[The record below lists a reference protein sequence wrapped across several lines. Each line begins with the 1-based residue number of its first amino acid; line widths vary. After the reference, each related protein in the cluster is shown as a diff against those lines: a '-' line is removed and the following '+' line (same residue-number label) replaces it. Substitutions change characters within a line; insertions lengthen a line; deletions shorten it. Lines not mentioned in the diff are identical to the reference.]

1 MLLEH
6 EMNSYPNLLFS
17 AFVGKIDLGVI
28 VLDDDLRIHCW
39 NDFVGQRSHKNL
51 MESIGK
57 PFIEVFFEADRES
70 FYKMVM
76 LSRNGSEHIYKH
88 WPPQAPLVRLVG
100 ADDAPP
106 LQSTLLFPFEFSDGQ
121 RGFGLVMY
129 DTSAAGRSNA
139 HLQSAL
145 SSLRKM
151 QVEQDQALLKLE
163 AANTRLLQSE
173 KLAAIGQ
180 LAAGVAH
187 EINNPMGYVCSNL
200 KTLSGYIQVL
210 MKIVDT
216 VDGVASL
223 DELRQLKTSLEYDY
237 IRNDV
242 DALINESE
250 DGIDRVKRII
260 SALKDFSYIEEE
272 VFRPVDL
279 HRGLDTTLKV
289 VNNELKYK
297 AEVVKEYGDLPEVEC
312 IPSQINQVVM
322 NLLVNAAHAI
332 EQFGRITLRSGCEG
346 EWGWIEVEDTG
357 KGIEANVL
365 IRIFEPF
372 FTTKPEGKGTGL
384 GLALSCD
391 IVQKHNGR
399 IEVHSM
405 VGKGSR
411 FRIWLPLR
419 QPVEATPVGEMQ

>member
-1 MLLEH
+1 MLLEY
-6 EMNSYPNLLFS
+6 EMNSYPDLLFS
-17 AFVGKIDLGVI
+17 AFVGQIDLGVI
-28 VLDDDLRIHCW
+28 VLNDNLRIHCW

-57 PFIEVFFEADRES
+57 PFVDVFAEADCES

-76 LSRNGSEHIYKH
+76 LSRNGSKHIYTH
-88 WPPQAPLVRLVG
+88 WPEQAPLVRLVEESNVP
-100 ADDAPP
+100 A
-106 LQSTLLFPFEFSDGQ
+106 LQTTLFFPFEFSDGQ

-129 DTSAAGRSNA
+129 DTSVADRSNA

-145 SSLRKM
+145 NSLRKK
-151 QVEQDQALLKLE
+151 QDEQDQLLLKLE
-163 AANTRLLQSE
+163 AANARLLQSE

-180 LAAGVAH
+180 LAAGVGH
-187 EINNPMGYVCSNL
+187 EINNPIGYVCSNL
-200 KTLSGYIQVL
+200 KILNGYVQVL
-210 MKIVDT
+210 NKIIDAVDL
-216 VDGVASL
+216 VASL
-223 DELRQLKTSLEYDY
+223 DDLRQLKTSLKYDY

-242 DALINESE
+242 GALISESE
-250 DGIDRVKRII
+250 DGVYWVKRII

-272 VFRPVDL
+272 EFRSVDL
-279 HRGLDTTLKV
+279 HRGLETTLRV

-312 IPSQINQVVM
+312 IPSQINQVVL

-357 KGIEANVL
+357 KGIEPNVL
-365 IRIFEPF
+365 MRIFEPF
-372 FTTKPEGKGTGL
+372 FTTKPKGKGTGL
-384 GLALSCD
+384 GLSLSCD
-391 IVQKHNGR
+391 IVHKHNGR
-399 IEVHSM
+399 VEVHSM

-419 QPVEATPVGEMQ
+419 QPVESAAVG